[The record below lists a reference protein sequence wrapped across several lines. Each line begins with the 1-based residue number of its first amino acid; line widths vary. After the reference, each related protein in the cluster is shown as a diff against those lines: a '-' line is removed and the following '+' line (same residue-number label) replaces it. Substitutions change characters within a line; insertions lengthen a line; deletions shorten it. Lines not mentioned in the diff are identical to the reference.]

1 MLLLNPI
8 LLVSGQ
14 TIDSDVIYL
23 NKVAECTFEVGY
35 RIDIE
40 DNIAYVTDNDG
51 AIVIDIEN
59 PKKPKKIGR
68 IPMDDS
74 AFGIEV
80 RNDTAFVVGGNPTL
94 VIANV
99 SNPHEPVIIG
109 QYQGSYVGY
118 TVATKGNYCYLGMW
132 ETDTAIINITDLTN
146 PTFVKE
152 ISGTRSEDA
161 VVHEDLLFVSTYYS
175 EFKIFNISDPVN
187 PVLLRTLIT
196 PGGNGIVIQEDTAFL
211 ACHGNGVSA
220 VSIATPASAYVLKTI
235 SQDDEGEAQGIDI
248 TGNFCVVAD
257 NYGVEVYNVTEPTY
271 MAKEAEYRRGVS
283 AAHDVATAGNFLFV
297 AKGFGLG
304 IYEISATKKGYFPP
318 YLYWVLPIVVV
329 VMGGLS
335 ILITLRRKE
344 RLA

>member
-1 MLLLNPI
+1 MLSYKSYFSGVVIGLLLLLNPI

-40 DNIAYVTDNDG
+40 DNIAFVTDNDG

-80 RNDTAFVVGGNPTL
+80 RT
-94 VIANV
+94 
-99 SNPHEPVIIG
+99 
-109 QYQGSYVGY
+109 YVGY

-161 VVHEDLLFVSTYYS
+161 VVHENLLFVSTYYS

-196 PGGNGIVIQEDTAFL
+196 PGGNGIVIQDDTAFL

-235 SQDDEGEAQGIDI
+235 SQDDDGEAQGIDI

-257 NYGVEVYNVTEPTY
+257 NYGVEVYNVTKPTY

-283 AAHDVATAGNFLFV
+283 AAHDVAAAGNFLFV

-329 VMGGLS
+329 VMGGLKS
-335 ILITLRRKE
+335 DWRNKNLK
-344 RLA
+344 